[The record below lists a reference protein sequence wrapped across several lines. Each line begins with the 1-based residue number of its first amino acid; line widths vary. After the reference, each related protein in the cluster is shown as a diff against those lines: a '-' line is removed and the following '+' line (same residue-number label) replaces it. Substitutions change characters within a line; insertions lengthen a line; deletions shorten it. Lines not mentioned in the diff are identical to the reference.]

1 MTKAMRIMQT
11 DLPWPPSVNNYWHH
25 NRRGQV
31 FLSVGGKK
39 FREICTQNVPLF
51 HECWE
56 SEFVSLK
63 VRAVPPDNRRRDL
76 DNILKAILD
85 GLEAARVFADD
96 SQVKILDVQ
105 MLAPQKPG
113 RVYVEV
119 STIYDEAGTPQTVR
133 PEGPTV

>member
-1 MTKAMRIMQT
+1 MTQVMKT

-31 FLSVGGKK
+31 FLSAKGKE
-39 FREICTQNVPLF
+39 FREVCMQNVPLF
-51 HECWE
+51 HDCWE
-56 SEFVSLK
+56 SERVLLK
-63 VRAVPPDNRRRDL
+63 VRAVPPDKRRRDL

-105 MLAPQKPG
+105 MLEPKKPG

-119 STIYDEAGTPQTVR
+119 STIDDEIGALKTAGAEGTTV
-133 PEGPTV
+133 

>member
-1 MTKAMRIMQT
+1 MTQVMKT

-31 FLSVGGKK
+31 FLSAKGKE
-39 FREICTQNVPLF
+39 FREVCMQNVPLF
-51 HECWE
+51 HDCWE
-56 SEFVSLK
+56 SEYVLLK
-63 VRAVPPDNRRRDL
+63 VRAVPPDKRRRDL

-105 MLAPQKPG
+105 MLEPKKPG

-119 STIYDEAGTPQTVR
+119 STIVDEIGALKTAGAEGTTV
-133 PEGPTV
+133 